1 MVKYKFAKELL
12 KMYDDVNEFEKLKE
26 RYLIIAKGKM
36 PNDIPKV
43 RIQEDEIN
51 ICELLIKIGFAKS
64 KSEAKR
70 MIQGNGIKID
80 GVTVTDINKIINNK
94 KDLVVQFGKN
104 KFKKIIK

>member
-70 MIQGNGIKID
+70 LLS
-80 GVTVTDINKIINNK
+80 K
-94 KDLVVQFGKN
+94 KSKVRCLVFFFQKCY
-104 KFKKIIK
+104 ILYE